1 MTESEDQ
8 YCKKTADNT
17 PVSGNRHYLRAPKTR
32 YQSNGWEFF
41 TVDSVGPT
49 HCGRL
54 VVRGRLA
61 GQWAAPREAR
71 SDCGSRKRRQVLQ
84 NRRPLIRQRG
94 RLANTTDRWR
104 AVEFR

>member
-41 TVDSVGPT
+41 TVDAFGLP
-49 HCGRL
+49 
-54 VVRGRLA
+54 
-61 GQWAAPREAR
+61 P
-71 SDCGSRKRRQVLQ
+71 
-84 NRRPLIRQRG
+84 
-94 RLANTTDRWR
+94 
-104 AVEFR
+104 

>member
-41 TVDSVGPT
+41 TVDLLKAMTKSA
-49 HCGRL
+49 H
-54 VVRGRLA
+54 
-61 GQWAAPREAR
+61 
-71 SDCGSRKRRQVLQ
+71 
-84 NRRPLIRQRG
+84 
-94 RLANTTDRWR
+94 DRWR
-104 AVEFR
+104 SISFL